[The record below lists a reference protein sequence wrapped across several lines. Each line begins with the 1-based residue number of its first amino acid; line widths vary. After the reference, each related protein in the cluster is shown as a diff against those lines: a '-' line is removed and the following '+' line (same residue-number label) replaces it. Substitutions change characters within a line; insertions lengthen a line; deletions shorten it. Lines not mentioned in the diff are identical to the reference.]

1 MNVVIKETGEIKKLV
16 MLHRSEGNEAEVYL
30 IDSHNGFKDNPLPD
44 TGDWIITQA
53 EYDLWQELFTAQDE
67 QDTLMDKIDEDFGE
81 GKALIYLL
89 TRMLEDESSD
99 GLVEAVKQQTE
110 RLRLFYGAIALK
122 DGTSIELV
130 EDYQY
135 DDLMYL
141 KTACGDF
148 AITYGNGAKQADF
161 KLGLSAY
168 YNCEIQEGVQDDFD
182 NDFLDMDRPIP
193 DVHINKAK
201 EILRDFLIQSFKK
214 DGFKINPIHLKGE

>member
-16 MLHRSEGNEAEVYL
+16 MLHRTEDNEAEVYL
-30 IDSHNGFKDNPLPD
+30 IDSHNGFKDNPLPN

-67 QDTLMDKIDEDFGE
+67 QDTLMDKIDDDFGE
-81 GKALIYLL
+81 GKALVYLL
-89 TRMLEDESSD
+89 TRMLDDENSD
-99 GLVEAVKQQTE
+99 DFIEAIGRQTE
-110 RLRLFYGAIALK
+110 KLKLFYGAITLK
-122 DGTSIELV
+122 DGACIELV

-141 KTACGDF
+141 KTARGDF
-148 AITYGNGAKQADF
+148 TITYDNGAKQADF

-168 YNCEIQEGVQDDFD
+168 YNCEIQEGVQNGFD
-182 NDFLDMDRPIP
+182 NDSLDMDRPIP
-193 DVHINKAK
+193 DVHISKAK

-214 DGFKINPIHLKGE
+214 DGSKINPIHLKAE